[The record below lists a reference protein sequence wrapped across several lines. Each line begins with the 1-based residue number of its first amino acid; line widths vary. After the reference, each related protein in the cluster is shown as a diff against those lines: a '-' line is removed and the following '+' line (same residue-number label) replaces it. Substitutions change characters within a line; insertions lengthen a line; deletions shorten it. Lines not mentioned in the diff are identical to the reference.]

1 MGDRGRYLYAV
12 CRGLDPSALT
22 GVPAVGQEPLE
33 IVEVLD
39 LQGVVSTVDLDE
51 FGEDGLRSNLEKL
64 DWVEQTARRH
74 DAVVQACG
82 QHAPTAPMRMTT
94 IYLDDGSVRRQ
105 LELWYDALVE
115 ALNRVAGRQEWSVK
129 VYANASARQRAPEAE
144 PAVTSGAAYL
154 RQKKTAA
161 EERRTAEARAM
172 TAAEEVDRALGGLA
186 VATRHLRAQDPR
198 LSGVE
203 ETMLLNGAYLVDEHA
218 APEFTAQVAALV
230 AGHPEV
236 SIACGGPWPPYSFAT
251 VEEQ

>member
-12 CRGLDPSALT
+12 CRGLDPSALA
-22 GVPAVGQEPLE
+22 GVRAVGQEPLE

-51 FGEDGLRSNLEKL
+51 FGEDGLRSNLEHL

-82 QHAPTAPMRMTT
+82 LHAPTAPMRMTT
-94 IYLDDGSVRRQ
+94 IYLDDWSVRRR
-105 LELWYDALVE
+105 LELWYDALVA

-129 VYANASARQRAPEAE
+129 VYASASSRQAAPETE
-144 PAVTSGAAYL
+144 PAVTGGAAYL
-154 RQKKTAA
+154 RHKKAAA
-161 EERRTAEARAM
+161 EERRTAESRSMA
-172 TAAEEVDRALGGLA
+172 AAEEVDQVLSDLA

-203 ETMLLNGAYLVDEHA
+203 ETMLLNGAYLVDERSA
-218 APEFTAQVAALV
+218 AEFTSRVAGLVAA
-230 AGHPEV
+230 HPEV